1 MMAAYLLRRL
11 NLFVATS
18 LLLIG
23 VLFYATSLFPVD
35 RIYALTGIQA
45 PSDTQEAQIIAD
57 YHLDGGSLAQ
67 FMGYLTQRLS
77 GDLGISVTSQR
88 PVAEEL
94 LAVLPASFELATVSG
109 LFAIIFGVPLGVL
122 ASLSKQKLT
131 QNAIMAVTLT
141 GYSIPVFWLGLSL
154 SLWFG
159 VRLGWLPISGQINL
173 LYEIKPVTGFML
185 IDTLLSDS
193 QYRLSAFKDAA
204 LHIILPALTLS
215 VLPFTVVVRITRS
228 AMMNVMNQTYIRAA
242 EARGLPTSKIVLRH
256 ALPNA
261 LIPLLKHLGLMLG
274 PFASYAIVVEV
285 IFSWP
290 GVGSWLVS
298 GIYQRDYTVIQGGTL
313 AVALL
318 IIFLSILIE
327 VLHTATNPLSRK
339 ELYASN

>member
-1 MMAAYLLRRL
+1 MAAYLLRRL

-18 LLLIG
+18 LILIC

-45 PSDTQEAQIIAD
+45 PSDAQEAQIIAD
-57 YHLDGGSLAQ
+57 YHLDGGSFSQ
-67 FMGYLTQRLS
+67 FIGYLGQRLS

-159 VRLGWLPISGQINL
+159 VRLGWLPISG
-173 LYEIKPVTGFML
+173 
-185 IDTLLSDS
+185 
-193 QYRLSAFKDAA
+193 R
-204 LHIILPALTLS
+204 
-215 VLPFTVVVRITRS
+215 
-228 AMMNVMNQTYIRAA
+228 
-242 EARGLPTSKIVLRH
+242 
-256 ALPNA
+256 
-261 LIPLLKHLGLMLG
+261 
-274 PFASYAIVVEV
+274 
-285 IFSWP
+285 
-290 GVGSWLVS
+290 
-298 GIYQRDYTVIQGGTL
+298 
-313 AVALL
+313 
-318 IIFLSILIE
+318 
-327 VLHTATNPLSRK
+327 
-339 ELYASN
+339 